1 MKKERT
7 IKELL
12 QLMLEHQELFESG
25 LCNWIFEL
33 RYQKI
38 INIEE
43 RTSLHRFIKENR
55 PSKYSSIDAF
65 KHRDRMY
72 YWERNNIKPRIKWL
86 KKHIARL

>member
-12 QLMLEHQELFESG
+12 QLMLEHQELFTHG
-25 LCNWIFEL
+25 LCSLVVNV
-33 RYQKI
+33 KI
-38 INIEE
+38 SGKI
-43 RTSLHRFIKENR
+43 TSYEKIVLMDFIHKNR

-65 KHRDRMY
+65 KHKDRMF
-72 YWERNNIKPRIKWL
+72 YWKPNNIKPRIKWI